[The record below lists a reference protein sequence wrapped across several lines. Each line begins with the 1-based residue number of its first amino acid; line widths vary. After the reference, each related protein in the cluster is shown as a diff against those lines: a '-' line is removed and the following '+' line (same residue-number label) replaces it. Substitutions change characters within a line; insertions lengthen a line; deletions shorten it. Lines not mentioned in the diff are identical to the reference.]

1 MRGLKRACAGEAEEL
16 EKRMASQ
23 VFRDRKAA
31 GQELANRLSAYRDSD
46 AIVLALPRGGVPVAF
61 EVALALHAPLDV
73 MVVRK
78 LGVPGHEEYAMGA
91 IASGGMRI
99 LNDAVVHE
107 LGISTVAI
115 EGVARAEH
123 TELQRRERLYRGN
136 RPPPD
141 VRGRTVILV
150 DDGLATGS
158 TMLVAV
164 RALRAQQPAHIA
176 VAVPIAAADTCES
189 LRSEADDVICAR
201 TPFPFR
207 AVGLWYQDF
216 SQTSDEEVCTLL
228 KLAQERRAERSAR

>member
-1 MRGLKRACAGEAEEL
+1 
-16 EKRMASQ
+16 MASQ

-31 GQELANRLSAYRDSD
+31 GQELAKQLSAYRDSD
-46 AIVLALPRGGVPVAF
+46 PIVLALPRGGVPVAF

-91 IASGGMRI
+91 IASGGIRM

-107 LGISTVAI
+107 LGISAVAI

-136 RPPPD
+136 RPPSD
-141 VRGRTVILV
+141 VRGRTVVLV

-164 RALRAQQPAHIA
+164 RAVRVQKPARIA

-189 LRSEADDVICAR
+189 LRAEADDVICAR

-216 SQTSDEEVCTLL
+216 SQTSDEEVCELL
-228 KLAQERRAERSAR
+228 KLARERRAQPSA

>member
-1 MRGLKRACAGEAEEL
+1 
-16 EKRMASQ
+16 MASE

-31 GQELANRLSAYRDSD
+31 GQELGKRLAAYRGRD

-61 EVALALHAPLDV
+61 EVALALQAPLDV
-73 MVVRK
+73 IVVRK

-91 IASGGMRI
+91 LASGGIRL
-99 LNDAVVHE
+99 LNDAVVRE
-107 LGISTVAI
+107 LGISAAAI
-115 EGVARAEH
+115 ERVVLAEH

-136 RPPPD
+136 RPPPE
-141 VRGRTVILV
+141 VRGRTAILV

-164 RALRAQQPAHIA
+164 RALRAQQPARIA

-216 SQTSDEEVCTLL
+216 SQTSDDEVCALL
-228 KLAQERRAERSAR
+228 KRAQERRAEPSA

>member
-1 MRGLKRACAGEAEEL
+1 
-16 EKRMASQ
+16 MASE

-31 GQELANRLSAYRDSD
+31 GQELGKRLSAYRGRD

-61 EVALALHAPLDV
+61 EVALALQAPLDV
-73 MVVRK
+73 IVVRK

-91 IASGGMRI
+91 LASGGIRL
-99 LNDAVVHE
+99 LNDAVVRE
-107 LGISTVAI
+107 LGISAAAI
-115 EGVARAEH
+115 ERVVLAEH
-123 TELQRRERLYRGN
+123 TELQRRERLYRGD
-136 RPPPD
+136 RPAPE
-141 VRGRTVILV
+141 VRGRTAILV

-164 RALRAQQPAHIA
+164 RALRAQQPASIA

-216 SQTSDEEVCTLL
+216 SQTSDDEVCELL
-228 KLAQERRAERSAR
+228 KRAQERRAEPSA

>member
-1 MRGLKRACAGEAEEL
+1 
-16 EKRMASQ
+16 MASE

-31 GQELANRLSAYRDSD
+31 GKELGKRLSAYRGRD

-61 EVALALHAPLDV
+61 EVALALQAPLDV
-73 MVVRK
+73 IVVRK

-91 IASGGMRI
+91 LASGGIRL
-99 LNDAVVHE
+99 LNDAVVRE
-107 LGISTVAI
+107 LGISAAAI
-115 EGVARAEH
+115 ERVVLAEH
-123 TELQRRERLYRGN
+123 TELQRRERLYRGD
-136 RPPPD
+136 RPAPE
-141 VRGRTVILV
+141 VRGRTAILV

-164 RALRAQQPAHIA
+164 RALRAQQPASIA

-216 SQTSDEEVCTLL
+216 SQTSDDEVCELL
-228 KLAQERRAERSAR
+228 KRAQERRAEPSA